1 MQWELCQLDRFTAA
15 AQVIL
20 NIQVEVEQQVKS
32 HSYVSKKIYGEFT
45 LIFLLK
51 LFFLHFSKPEPEL
64 FWLAYSVI
72 RTRAIK
78 TIASVN
84 RICGPF
90 LIKEWR
96 IHAQTHFCFPTV
108 CCGCAARKRHFHV
121 LHSSEAH
128 L

>member
-51 LFFLHFSKPEPEL
+51 LFFYTFQ
-64 FWLAYSVI
+64 
-72 RTRAIK
+72 
-78 TIASVN
+78 N
-84 RICGPF
+84 MN
-90 LIKEWR
+90 
-96 IHAQTHFCFPTV
+96 QNCF
-108 CCGCAARKRHFHV
+108 G
-121 LHSSEAH
+121 
-128 L
+128 